1 MKTFK
6 THLEEAKTPKDLKFG
21 KHTFKYNKKDS
32 DEDREWYDLTGKY
45 GAQKWKDEG
54 AFYITVSHD
63 DKYAELNWV
72 ISDEGGLIDWIED
85 VQQKTKAWTD
95 DMWGDDEGQEKYFDK
110 PIIGPMEKAFEK
122 HFKKMGYKWDIS
134 S

>member
-21 KHTFKYNKKDS
+21 KHTFKYNKKNS
-32 DEDREWYDLTGKY
+32 DEDREWYDLAGKY
-45 GAQKWKDEG
+45 GDRHPVDT
-54 AFYITVSHD
+54 AFFITVRHD

-72 ISDEGGLIDWIED
+72 IGDEGGLIDWIED

-95 DMWGDDEGQEKYFDK
+95 DMWGDGEGQEKYFDK

-134 S
+134 A

>member
-6 THLEEAKTPKDLKFG
+6 SHLEEAKTPKDLKFG

-32 DEDREWYDLTGKY
+32 DE
-45 GAQKWKDEG
+45 
-54 AFYITVSHD
+54 
-63 DKYAELNWV
+63 
-72 ISDEGGLIDWIED
+72 GGLIAWIQD

-95 DMWGDDEGQEKYFDK
+95 DMFGDDEGQEKYFDK

>member
-6 THLEEAKTPKDLKFG
+6 SHLEEAKTPKDLKFG

-32 DEDREWYDLTGKY
+32 DKDREWYDFTGKY
-45 GAQKWKDEG
+45 KD
-54 AFYITVSHD
+54 AFYITVRPD

-72 ISDEGGLIDWIED
+72 IGDEGGLIDWIED

-122 HFKKMGYKWDIS
+122 YFKKMGYETDITD
-134 S
+134 

>member
-6 THLEEAKTPKDLKFG
+6 AHLKEAKTPKDIKLAKY
-21 KHTFKYNKKDS
+21 TFKYDKKNS
-32 DEDREWYDLTGKY
+32 DEDREWYEFAGVRGKY
-45 GAQKWKDEG
+45 KD
-54 AFYITVSHD
+54 AFYITVSPE

-122 HFKKMGYKWDIS
+122 HFKKMGYDWDIS

>member
-6 THLEEAKTPKDLKFG
+6 THLDEAKTPKDIRLG
-21 KHTFKYNKKDS
+21 KYTFKYSKKES
-32 DEDREWYDLTGKY
+32 DKDREWYEFGGVKGKY
-45 GAQKWKDEG
+45 KD
-54 AFYITVSHD
+54 AFYITVRPD
-63 DKYAELNWV
+63 DKYAELNWN
-72 ISDEGGLIDWIED
+72 ISDSHGDGNELIDWIDD

-95 DMWGDDEGQEKYFDK
+95 EMYDDGEGQEKYFDK

-122 HFKKMGYKWDIS
+122 HFKKLGYRTDIS

>member
-32 DEDREWYDLTGKY
+32 DEDREWYDLAGKY

-72 ISDEGGLIDWIED
+72 ISDEGGLIAWIQD

-95 DMWGDDEGQEKYFDK
+95 DMFGDDEGQEKYFDK

>member
-6 THLEEAKTPKDLKFG
+6 SHLEEAKTPKDLKFG

-32 DEDREWYDLTGKY
+32 DEDREWYDLAGKY

-72 ISDEGGLIDWIED
+72 ISDEGGLIAWIQD

-95 DMWGDDEGQEKYFDK
+95 DMFGDDEGQEKYFDK

>member
-6 THLEEAKTPKDLKFG
+6 THLDEATTPKDIRLG
-21 KHTFKYNKKDS
+21 KYTFKYNKKDS
-32 DEDREWYDLTGKY
+32 DKDREWYDFTGVRGKY
-45 GAQKWKDEG
+45 KD

-63 DKYAELNWV
+63 SKYAELNWV
-72 ISDEGGLIDWIED
+72 ISDSHGDGNELIDWIRD

-95 DMWGDDEGQEKYFDK
+95 EMYDDDEGQEKFFDK
-110 PIIGPMEKAFEK
+110 PIIGPMEKSFEK
-122 HFKKMGYKWDIS
+122 HFKKMGYDWDIS